1 MEVLV
6 PIMIFG
12 VGIIIA
18 TSLAS
23 LGIQR
28 VIEAQKGNK

>member
-18 TSLAS
+18 TTLAG

-28 VIEAQKGNK
+28 VVESQKGNK